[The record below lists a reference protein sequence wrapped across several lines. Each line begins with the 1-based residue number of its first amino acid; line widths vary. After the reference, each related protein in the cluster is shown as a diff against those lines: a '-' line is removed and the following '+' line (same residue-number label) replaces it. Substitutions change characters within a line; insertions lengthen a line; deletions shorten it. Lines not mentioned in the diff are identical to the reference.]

1 MLMFTNRITQPGTDA
16 QAFTRRF
23 KPGSDALSMAEV
35 SRQGGGFAL
44 GALEAA
50 TSDDA
55 ALQRLVTLFGGPQPV
70 LLYLHGNSNPPA
82 ACFERCARLEEIY
95 GVAVVGFSWP
105 SEGLLSSGADLP
117 DLDPGP
123 DDADDGGDS
132 SLQGVT
138 AANRSEGWANRK
150 IRRYRQAKVNA
161 QDSTDALSRL
171 LRLLATARLYSN
183 AQRLNVAAH
192 SLGCHLLQYTIE
204 LENAAASL
212 AAAHNVSLLAAC
224 CRAQGHESWL
234 RQIQPRGQVF
244 VTYNA
249 ADLVLFGAAIADGN
263 QIKLGTE
270 PGSRLADPRVR
281 YVSFTNANAGL
292 GGHGY
297 FVRDAGDKMPKIPRK
312 LFSRVFAGERDIHTD
327 RGEYPR
333 KVYPAG
339 CDASGVTCYMDQPEV
354 GGGL

>member
-23 KPGSDALSMAEV
+23 KPGSDALSMARV
-35 SRQGGGFAL
+35 ARQGGGFAL
-44 GALEAA
+44 TELDAA
-50 TSDDA
+50 IQDDA
-55 ALQRLVTLFGGPQPV
+55 ALQRLVTLFGGTQPV
-70 LLYLHGNSNPPA
+70 LLYLHGNNNAPA
-82 ACFERCARLEEIY
+82 TCFERCARLEEIY

-105 SEGLLSSGADLP
+105 SEGLLSSGDELP
-117 DLDPGP
+117 DLDAG
-123 DDADDGGDS
+123 DDGEGES
-132 SLQGVT
+132 TLEGVS
-138 AANRSEGWANRK
+138 AANRTEGWANRK
-150 IRRYRQAKVNA
+150 IRRYRQAKLNA
-161 QDSTDALSRL
+161 QDSTDALARL

-204 LENAAASL
+204 LENAGASL

-249 ADLVLFGAAIADGN
+249 DDLVLYGAAIADGN
-263 QIKLGTE
+263 QIKLGAE

-292 GGHGY
+292 GGHAY
-297 FVRDAGDKMPKIPRK
+297 FVRDAGDKVPKVPRK
-312 LFSRVFAGERDIHTD
+312 LFGRVFAGERDFRPD
-327 RGEYPR
+327 QGEYAR

-339 CDASGVTCYMDQPEV
+339 CDADGVTCYMDRPDI
-354 GGGL
+354 GSGL